1 MRDAGMGYSYG
12 PVNPK
17 EYFTMS
23 DSIAAARAD
32 LAPTGTLRVGIN
44 FSNILLTARD
54 PVTRAPS
61 GVALDLAHELGS
73 RLGVPVEIVSYESAG
88 ALAES
93 AGSGAWQVG
102 FLGIEPK
109 RANELSFTAPYV
121 EIESTYLVPPGS
133 PLQAIAEVDRTGIRI
148 AITAKAAYDLYLTR
162 TLQHATLTRAAGADA
177 TFKLFLAEKMDALA
191 GLKPQL
197 EMYQEKLPG
206 SRILE
211 GRFTAV
217 QQAAGTP
224 KGHAAGARY
233 LAEFIEDVK
242 ATGLVARTIEK
253 NRIRGL
259 AVAPAAK

>member
-1 MRDAGMGYSYG
+1 
-12 PVNPK
+12 
-17 EYFTMS
+17 MS
-23 DSIAAARAD
+23 VSASAARAD

-73 RLGVPVEIVSYESAG
+73 RLDVPVEIVTYESAG

-93 AGSGAWQVG
+93 AASGAWQVG

-109 RANELSFTAPYV
+109 RANEISFTAAYV
-121 EIESTYLVPPGS
+121 EIEATYLVPPGS
-133 PLQAIAEVDRTGIRI
+133 PLKTIPEVDRAGIRI
-148 AITAKAAYDLYLTR
+148 AVPAKAAYDLYLTR

-177 TFKLFLAEKMDALA
+177 AFKMFLAEKMDALA

-197 EMYQEKLPG
+197 EMDHERLPG
-206 SRILE
+206 SRMLE

-224 KGHAAGARY
+224 RGHDVGARY
-233 LAEFIEDVK
+233 LAEFIEDIK
-242 ATGLVARTIEK
+242 GSGLVARTIAK

-259 AVAPAAK
+259 TVAPAASAQ

>member
-1 MRDAGMGYSYG
+1 
-12 PVNPK
+12 
-17 EYFTMS
+17 MS
-23 DSIAAARAD
+23 ENISAARAD
-32 LAPTGTLRVGIN
+32 LAPAGVLCVGIN

-61 GVALDLAHELGS
+61 GVALDLAHELGA
-73 RLGVPVEIVSYESAG
+73 RLAVPVEIVSYESAG

-93 AGSGAWQVG
+93 AGSGAWTVG

-109 RANELSFTAPYV
+109 RANEITFTAAYV
-121 EIESTYLVPPGS
+121 EIEATYLVPPGS
-133 PLQAIAEVDRTGIRI
+133 PLKSIAEVDRAGIRI
-148 AITAKAAYDLYLTR
+148 AVPAKAAYDLYLTR

-177 TFKLFLAEKMDALA
+177 AFKMFLADKMDALA

-197 EMYQEKLPG
+197 EMDFEKLPG

-224 KGHAAGARY
+224 RGHDVGARY
-233 LAEFIEDVK
+233 LNEFIEDIK
-242 ATGLVARTIEK
+242 ATGLVARTIAK
-253 NRIRGL
+253 NGIRGL
-259 AVAPAAK
+259 SVAPAAR

>member
-1 MRDAGMGYSYG
+1 
-12 PVNPK
+12 
-17 EYFTMS
+17 MS
-23 DSIAAARAD
+23 EVSPAALSD
-32 LAPTGTLRVGIN
+32 LAPAGKLCVGIN

-61 GVALDLAHELGS
+61 GVALDLAYELGK

-93 AGSGAWQVG
+93 APSGAWQVG

-109 RANELSFTAPYV
+109 RANEITFTAAYV

-133 PLQAIAEVDRTGIRI
+133 KLKAIAEVDRPGIRI
-148 AITAKAAYDLYLTR
+148 AITGKAAYDLYLTR
-162 TLQHATLTRAAGADA
+162 TLQHATLLRAANADA
-177 TFKLFLAEKMDALA
+177 TFKSFVADKLDALA
-191 GLKPQL
+191 GLRPQL
-197 EMYQEKLPG
+197 EIDQAKLPG

-224 KGHAAGARY
+224 RGRAAGARY

-242 ATGLVARTIEK
+242 ASGLVAQWIAK

-259 AVAPAAK
+259 TVAPAASAQ

>member
-1 MRDAGMGYSYG
+1 
-12 PVNPK
+12 
-17 EYFTMS
+17 MS
-23 DSIAAARAD
+23 VSASAARAD

-73 RLGVPVEIVSYESAG
+73 RLDVPVEIVTYESAG

-93 AGSGAWQVG
+93 AASGAWQVG

-109 RANELSFTAPYV
+109 RANEISFTAAYV
-121 EIESTYLVPPGS
+121 EIEATYLVPPNS
-133 PLQAIAEVDRTGIRI
+133 PLKAIAEVDRAGVRI
-148 AITAKAAYDLYLTR
+148 AVPAKAAYDLYLTR

-177 TFKLFLAEKMDALA
+177 AFKLFRAEQMDALA

-197 EMYQEKLPG
+197 ELDHEKLPG

-224 KGHAAGARY
+224 RGHDVGARY
-233 LAEFIEDVK
+233 LAAFIEDIK
-242 ATGLVARTIEK
+242 ANGLVARTIAK

-259 AVAPAAK
+259 TVAPAASAQ

>member
-1 MRDAGMGYSYG
+1 
-12 PVNPK
+12 
-17 EYFTMS
+17 MS
-23 DSIAAARAD
+23 VTASAARAD

-61 GVALDLAHELGS
+61 GVALDLAHELGR
-73 RLGVPVEIVSYESAG
+73 RLDVPVEIVTYESAG

-93 AGSGAWQVG
+93 APSGAWQVG

-109 RANELSFTAPYV
+109 RANEISFTAAYV
-121 EIESTYLVPPGS
+121 EIEATYLVPPGS
-133 PLQAIAEVDRTGIRI
+133 PLKTIPEVDRAGIRI
-148 AITAKAAYDLYLTR
+148 AVPAKAAYDLYLTR

-177 TFKLFLAEKMDALA
+177 AFKMFLADKMDALA

-197 EMYQEKLPG
+197 EMDHEKLPG
-206 SRILE
+206 SRMLE

-224 KGHAAGARY
+224 RGHDAGARY
-233 LAEFIEDVK
+233 RAEFIEDIK
-242 ATGLVARTIEK
+242 ASGLVARTIDR

-259 AVAPAAK
+259 TVAPAASAQ

>member
-1 MRDAGMGYSYG
+1 
-12 PVNPK
+12 
-17 EYFTMS
+17 MS
-23 DSIAAARAD
+23 ENTAAARAD
-32 LAPTGTLRVGIN
+32 LAPAGTLHVGIN

-61 GVALDLAHELGS
+61 GVALDLAHELGK

-93 AGSGAWQVG
+93 AATGEWQVG

-109 RANELSFTAPYV
+109 RANEITFTAAYV
-121 EIESTYLVPPGS
+121 EIEATYLVPPNS
-133 PLQAIAEVDRTGIRI
+133 PIKSMGDVDRAGIRI
-148 AITAKAAYDLYLTR
+148 AVPAKAAYDLYLTR
-162 TLQHATLTRAAGADA
+162 TLQHAMLTRAAGADA
-177 TFKLFLAEKMDALA
+177 AFKQFLAEKMDALA

-197 EMYQEKLPG
+197 EIDHEKLPG

-224 KGHAAGARY
+224 RGHDIGARY
-233 LAEFIEDVK
+233 LCAFIEDIK
-242 ATGLVARTIEK
+242 ASGLVARTIAK

-259 AVAPAAK
+259 TVAPAAKS

>member
-1 MRDAGMGYSYG
+1 
-12 PVNPK
+12 
-17 EYFTMS
+17 MS
-23 DSIAAARAD
+23 ENIATARAD
-32 LAPTGTLRVGIN
+32 LAPSGKLRVGIN

-61 GVALDLAHELGS
+61 GVALDLAHELGK
-73 RLGVPVEIVSYESAG
+73 RLGVPAEIVSYETAG
-88 ALAES
+88 ELAES
-93 AGSGAWQVG
+93 AASGAWQVG

-109 RANELSFTAPYV
+109 RANEITFTAAYV
-121 EIESTYLVPPGS
+121 EIEATYLVPPGS
-133 PLQAIAEVDRTGIRI
+133 PLKAIADVDRKGVRI
-148 AITAKAAYDLYLTR
+148 IVPAKAAYDLYLTR
-162 TLQHATLTRAAGADA
+162 TLQNATLERAAGAA
-177 TFKLFLAEKMDALA
+177 AAFKQFLADKFDALA

-197 EMYQEKLPG
+197 ELDHEKLPG

-224 KGHAAGARY
+224 RGHDAGARY
-233 LAEFIEDVK
+233 LAEFIEDIK

-259 AVAPAAK
+259 TVAPAAKQ

>member
-1 MRDAGMGYSYG
+1 
-12 PVNPK
+12 
-17 EYFTMS
+17 MS
-23 DSIAAARAD
+23 DNIAAARAD
-32 LAPTGTLRVGIN
+32 LAPNGILKVGIN

-61 GVALDLAHELGS
+61 GVALDLAHELGR
-73 RLGVPVEIVSYESAG
+73 RLGVSVEIVSHESAG
-88 ALAES
+88 ELAES
-93 AGSGAWQVG
+93 AGKGAWTVG

-109 RANELSFTAPYV
+109 RANEITFTAPYV

-133 PLQAIAEVDRTGIRI
+133 PLKSIAEVDRAGIRI
-148 AITAKAAYDLYLTR
+148 AITGKAAYDLYLTR

-177 TFKLFLAEKMDALA
+177 TFKLFLDEKMDALA

-217 QQAAGTP
+217 LQAAGTP
-224 KGHAAGARY
+224 RGHDVGARY
-233 LAEFIEDVK
+233 LAAFIEDVK
-242 ATGLVARTIEK
+242 ASGFVARAIEK

-259 AVAPAAK
+259 SVAPAAKS